1 MNFTCYP
8 RQFVFSLAMWL
19 VSSLLVTESAYS
31 QSNYFSA
38 APTYS
43 LADITSVN
51 ANVFSTAQNPAH
63 LGTLQSHSA
72 ALGINNRFS
81 VSEFSYLSAA
91 YQHNLSTG
99 GLGVAVQNFGL
110 PNYSENQAFV
120 SYGLPLAKS
129 FYAGASINYQNL
141 KIGENAQQFTQLS
154 AGFGLL
160 VNASEQLTFA
170 TQVLNITTNQ
180 TQNLYNTSPVIEIG
194 AKYTIDHN
202 FSVQTAFW
210 KVTSGESQ
218 YKVAGSYQPSEKFQF
233 QYGILISEF
242 LVNTFGIQYKQP
254 KWSAYLS
261 GQIHPV
267 LGLSTAVSAAY
278 LFGKTTDEE

>member
-8 RQFVFSLAMWL
+8 RQFVFSLALWL
-19 VSSLLVTESAYS
+19 FSLFIFAETSYS

-38 APTYS
+38 APTYG

-51 ANVFSTAQNPAH
+51 GNVFSTAQNAAH
-63 LGTLQSHSA
+63 LGTIQTHSA
-72 ALGINNRFS
+72 ALGLNNRFS
-81 VSEFSYLSAA
+81 VSEFTYLSAA
-91 YQHNLSTG
+91 YQHNLPTG

-110 PNYSENQAFV
+110 PNYSENQAFL

-141 KIGENAQQFTQLS
+141 RIGENAQQFNQLS

-160 VNASEQLTFA
+160 VNASEQLTFG

-180 TQNLYNTSPVIEIG
+180 TQDLHNTSPVIEIG

-210 KVTSGESQ
+210 KITSGNAQ
-218 YKVAGSYQPSEKFQF
+218 YKVAGSYTPTEKFEF
-233 QYGILISEF
+233 QYGVLIF
-242 LVNTFGIQYKQP
+242 DYLVNTFGIQYKQP
-254 KWSAYLS
+254 KWNVNLS

-278 LFGKTTDEE
+278 LFVKSQDEE